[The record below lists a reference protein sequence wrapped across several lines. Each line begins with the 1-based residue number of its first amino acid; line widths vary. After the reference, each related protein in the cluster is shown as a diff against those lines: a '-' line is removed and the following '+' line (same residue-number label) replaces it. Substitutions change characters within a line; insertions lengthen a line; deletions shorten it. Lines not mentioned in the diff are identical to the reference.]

1 MLSAEEAVRAMWE
14 DGDPDLIVPDC
25 VIRVDGREVILHPVI
40 AQMRNAVL
48 ARRQVERLD
57 YCDAHNIDGDR
68 WEGCHGCDGTGWH
81 LTNHLPCWCD
91 MGRIR
96 QGQINAAERVET
108 ERIRQFLADLKANK
122 HPEAQ
127 AA

>member
-1 MLSAEEAVRAMWE
+1 MFVRADEAVRMMFE
-14 DGDPDLIVPDC
+14 GDPDMIVPNC
-25 VIRVDGREVILHPVI
+25 VITVDRQEVVLYPAIARARNEVLEQREKDRITFCT
-40 AQMRNAVL
+40 
-48 ARRQVERLD
+48 ERD
-57 YCDAHNIDGDR
+57 IDPDR
-68 WEGCHGCDGTGWH
+68 FTGCHGCDGTGWH

-122 HPEAQ
+122 HPEAR